1 MQIFNGLYT
10 KNVEK
15 STFLAFLKITSFSAE
30 RKSVSLFQKLF
41 FAGFCSI
48 FKNCRAKNRLYAAEY
63 RRVSAHASFDIYAGS
78 AKKLYAPTFIRRIYQ
93 DRKAA
98 SAAEPCRRSDDAVG
112 YHVMCQKLR
121 CLRHAAVSRK
131 EKVTV
136 SATHRDASLL
146 SFLAAV
152 CHMPHQ

>member
-1 MQIFNGLYT
+1 MIIHQ
-10 KNVEK
+10 KRWKVNVFGFIK
-15 STFLAFLKITSFSAE
+15 DHTAFYKKEIVES
-30 RKSVSLFQKLF
+30 FQKLF
-41 FAGFCSI
+41 FAVSTAFFKICST
-48 FKNCRAKNRLYAAEY
+48 KTSLYTAEN